1 MVNEEVGQHLN
12 NYYYYDTSWGHI
24 TNTIIQ
30 EIQPKVGGGLIE
42 INFTFIQR
50 VPDTL
55 ELKTGYA
62 I

>member
-30 EIQPKVGGGLIE
+30 EIQPKVGGGLI
-42 INFTFIQR
+42 FRSGPSFAR
-50 VPDTL
+50 VW
-55 ELKTGYA
+55 YMC
-62 I
+62 